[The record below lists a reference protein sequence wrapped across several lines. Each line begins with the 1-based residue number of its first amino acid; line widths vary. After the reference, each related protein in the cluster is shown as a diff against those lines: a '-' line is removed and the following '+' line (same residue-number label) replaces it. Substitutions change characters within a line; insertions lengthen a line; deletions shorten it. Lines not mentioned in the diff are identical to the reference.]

1 MDPILETFR
10 AALEAGDPA
19 PIVATFSAD
28 VELHSPAIIG
38 PDYRGLGLVASIVT
52 AAMQVL
58 EEVRVADVLHA
69 EDAATA
75 GVVFG
80 ARVRELPSQGFM
92 LLRTEGERITELT
105 LLLRPLAAL
114 RAFVSAMA
122 ALGAQPALDAGAG

>member
-1 MDPILETFR
+1 MDSTLAIFR

-19 PIVATFSAD
+19 PIVATFSDD

-38 PDYRGLGLVASIVT
+38 TAYRGPDLVSSIVT
-52 AAMQVL
+52 AAMEVL
-58 EEVRVADVLHA
+58 EDVRVADILHA

-75 GVVFG
+75 GVVFE
-80 ARVRELPSQGFM
+80 ARVRDLLAQGFM
-92 LLRTEGERITELT
+92 LLRTEDDCITELT